1 MEDMNAFLEY
11 LFVIALFALIT
22 LPSLVGHAR
31 DRAVDRQL
39 REAAGR
45 LESGRRTAKTT
56 AGAHGR
62 RPAPRLHQGAGRD
75 WGKAA

>member
-1 MEDMNAFLEY
+1 MNAFLEY

-39 REAAGR
+39 REARGR
-45 LESGRRTAKTT
+45 LESGRRAAATT

-62 RPAPRLHQGAGRD
+62 RPAPRLHQGTGRD